1 MDKIALGAKLELV
14 KRYFFDYCHL
24 IMPSFYKPD
33 RDYLVSICG
42 EFQSFLND
50 DEHDVLVLNMPPR
63 HGKSLTLGRFVEWIL
78 GNDHSKKIM
87 TGSYNET
94 LSTVF
99 SKNVRNTIQEVKADK
114 DMIVYSDIFD
124 AKIKYGDG
132 AMNLWSLEDGYN
144 NYLATSPTGTATGF
158 GADIIIIDDVIKNA
172 DEANNAAV
180 LDKHWEWFVNT
191 MLSRLESNGK
201 IIINMTRWH
210 SNDLAGRALK
220 ELPLSGYKVKHINFQ
235 AYDEKNDRML
245 CEDVLSYE
253 DYLRKAKTMG
263 ADIASANYQQ
273 EPIDIKGRLYG
284 EFKTYSNRSAY
295 KKIWHY
301 CDTADTGKDY
311 LCSIVWGET
320 LDGYQDVLDVIYTQQ
335 PMEYTESAVANQLI
349 NFKVNTSR
357 IERNNGGRSFAREGD
372 VSNIRLTNAYVPG
385 GNIVLSTVRPSPTA
399 INIWH
404 TIRGTQIVT
413 YTTTLPQQWYVVLQ
427 DVTASSR
434 IKGKISL
441 RNIKIEEGA
450 VATPYQPNLLVEPY
464 HISKIPLNE
473 NLANK
478 EQAFP
483 INRRQY
489 LVYSAEMIEPLIANQ
504 TYILTLKGTKLGPQ
518 SFRVYTTG
526 PNNTSNIG
534 DMEIVEGLADTWRLT
549 FTPTSANLNG
559 SVSPSTLQI
568 YQFPQATMG
577 QVTIDSLKIEKGDIA
592 TPNISEHRYFGEGI
606 KDSNN
611 PNDYSWDITEEYIER
626 RIADHIDKSEKEQE
640 KLFLTKTEAST
651 SLMDLTTPQT
661 VSALKKFNGGLLSN
675 GINVGVEYGEAVT
688 TDKYDNHG
696 AVYLGGGVWLTW
708 ETLSFSNP
716 SGWGR
721 GSTIRVGNDGHPGF
735 TYPDVPNI
743 FGGYIWIGGS
753 CLPDYTDGGFGAYHI
768 TVSNNFDDAR
778 QPIVRFIDSPTTP
791 VKRLAVRGFALVFAP
806 ALTTNSKVQET

>member
-1 MDKIALGAKLELV
+1 MARKKGEIVVPTKPVSRATEITHFTFKSYDKNAGLLQFQIKDQDGRPTDLFGATVRLLMFIYSGDEKKEFPIFDHQIITESYLEGIVKYPIPDMLLSYEGKVDANIYIDFPDGSHTDNLAFTFTIEKSVIDWDIQLNGEYYFKDFQQLLEQVKAESAGVIEELLGDVKEVVDHANEQIVTMNEEVEKLVDKVNEASQQV
-14 KRYFFDYCHL
+14 
-24 IMPSFYKPD
+24 
-33 RDYLVSICG
+33 
-42 EFQSFLND
+42 EN
-50 DEHDVLVLNMPPR
+50 
-63 HGKSLTLGRFVEWIL
+63 LGRFKRMYSNSIDF
-78 GNDHSKKIM
+78 GNYDYSGNANLLPKITADHFS
-87 TGSYNET
+87 GGNGA
-94 LSTVF
+94 TV
-99 SKNVRNTIQEVKADK
+99 
-114 DMIVYSDIFD
+114 
-124 AKIKYGDG
+124 
-132 AMNLWSLEDGYN
+132 EDG
-144 NYLATSPTGTATGF
+144 PDGE
-158 GADIIIIDDVIKNA
+158 II
-172 DEANNAAV
+172 
-180 LDKHWEWFVNT
+180 F
-191 MLSRLESNGK
+191 
-201 IIINMTRWH
+201 
-210 SNDLAGRALK
+210 
-220 ELPLSGYKVKHINFQ
+220 
-235 AYDEKNDRML
+235 
-245 CEDVLSYE
+245 
-253 DYLRKAKTMG
+253 
-263 ADIASANYQQ
+263 
-273 EPIDIKGRLYG
+273 
-284 EFKTYSNRSAY
+284 
-295 KKIWHY
+295 
-301 CDTADTGKDY
+301 
-311 LCSIVWGET
+311 T
-320 LDGYQDVLDVIYTQQ
+320 LDG
-335 PMEYTESAVANQLI
+335 SAQLTK
-349 NFKVNTSR
+349 FNTSMR
-357 IERNNGGRSFAREGD
+357 LPALQNGKRYTISAEIMLHEGLEGD
-372 VSNIRLTNAYVPG
+372 ASNIRLTNTYVPG
-385 GNIVLSTVRPSPTA
+385 GNIMLSTVRPSPTTT
-399 INIWH
+399 NIWH
-404 TIRGTQIVT
+404 TIRGTQIAT
-413 YTTTLPQQWYVVLQ
+413 YATTLPQQWYVVLQ

-441 RNIKIEEGA
+441 RNIKIEEGS

-483 INRRQY
+483 INSRQY
-489 LVYSAEMIEPLIANQ
+489 LVYSAEMIEPFIANQ
-504 TYILTLKGTKLGPQ
+504 TYTLTLKGTKLGPQ

-606 KDSNN
+606 KDSDN

-640 KLFLTKTEAST
+640 NLFLTKTEASK

-661 VSALKKFNGGLLSN
+661 VSALKKFKGGLLSN
-675 GINVGVEYGEAVT
+675 GINVGVEYAEAVT

-806 ALTTNSKVQET
+806 APTTNSKVEEN

>member
-1 MDKIALGAKLELV
+1 MARKKGEIVVPTKPVSRATEITHFTFKSYDKNAGLLQFQIKDQDGRPTDLFGATVRLLMFIYSGDEKKEFPIFDHQIITESYLEGIVKYPIPDMLLSYEGKVDANIYIDFPDGSHTDNLAFTFTIEKSVIDWDIQLNGEYYFKDFQQLLEQVKAESAGVIEELLGDVKEVVDHANEQIVTMNEEVEKLVDKVNEASQQV
-14 KRYFFDYCHL
+14 
-24 IMPSFYKPD
+24 
-33 RDYLVSICG
+33 
-42 EFQSFLND
+42 EN
-50 DEHDVLVLNMPPR
+50 
-63 HGKSLTLGRFVEWIL
+63 LGRFKRMYSNSIDF
-78 GNDHSKKIM
+78 GNYDYSGNANLLPKITADHFTS
-87 TGSYNET
+87 GNGA
-94 LSTVF
+94 TV
-99 SKNVRNTIQEVKADK
+99 
-114 DMIVYSDIFD
+114 
-124 AKIKYGDG
+124 
-132 AMNLWSLEDGYN
+132 EDG
-144 NYLATSPTGTATGF
+144 PDGE
-158 GADIIIIDDVIKNA
+158 II
-172 DEANNAAV
+172 
-180 LDKHWEWFVNT
+180 F
-191 MLSRLESNGK
+191 
-201 IIINMTRWH
+201 
-210 SNDLAGRALK
+210 
-220 ELPLSGYKVKHINFQ
+220 
-235 AYDEKNDRML
+235 
-245 CEDVLSYE
+245 
-253 DYLRKAKTMG
+253 
-263 ADIASANYQQ
+263 
-273 EPIDIKGRLYG
+273 
-284 EFKTYSNRSAY
+284 
-295 KKIWHY
+295 
-301 CDTADTGKDY
+301 
-311 LCSIVWGET
+311 T
-320 LDGYQDVLDVIYTQQ
+320 LDG
-335 PMEYTESAVANQLI
+335 SSQLVK
-349 NFKVNTSR
+349 FNTSMR
-357 IERNNGGRSFAREGD
+357 LPALQNGKRYTISAEIMLHEGLEGD
-372 VSNIRLTNAYVPG
+372 ASNIRLTNTYVPG
-385 GNIVLSTVRPSPTA
+385 GNIMLSTVRPSPTST
-399 INIWH
+399 NIWH
-404 TIRGTQIVT
+404 TIRGTQIAT
-413 YTTTLPQQWYVVLQ
+413 YATTLPQQWYVVLQ

-450 VATPYQPNLLVEPY
+450 VVTPYQPNLLIAPY
-464 HISKIPLNE
+464 QISKISLNK

-483 INRRQY
+483 ISSRQY
-489 LVYSAEMIEPLIANQ
+489 LVYSAEMIEPFLANQ
-504 TYILTLKGTKLGPQ
+504 TYTLTLKGTKLGQ
-518 SFRVYTTG
+518 QVFRVYTTG

-626 RIADHIDKSEKEQE
+626 RMADHIDKSEKEQE

-661 VSALKKFNGGLLSN
+661 VSALKKFNGGLFSN
-675 GINVGVEYGEAVT
+675 GINVGVEYAEAVT

-696 AVYLGGGVWLTW
+696 AVYLGGCVWLTW

-721 GSTIRVGNDGHPGF
+721 GSTIRVGNDGHQGF

-806 ALTTNSKVQET
+806 APTTNSKVEEN

>member
-1 MDKIALGAKLELV
+1 MSRKKGEIVVPTKPVSRATKIT
-14 KRYFFDYCHL
+14 HL
-24 IMPSFYKPD
+24 T
-33 RDYLVSICG
+33 
-42 EFQSFLND
+42 FQSYDKNAGLLQFQIKDQDGRPTDLFGATVRLLMFIYSGDEKKEFPIFDHQIITESYLEGIVKYPIPDMLLSYEGKVDANIYIDFPDGSHTDNLAFTFTIEKSVIDWDIQLNGEYYFKD
-50 DEHDVLVLNMPPR
+50 FQQLLEQVKAESAGVIEELLGDVKEVVDHANEQIVTINEEVEKLVDKVNEA
-63 HGKSLTLGRFVEWIL
+63 SQQVENLGRFKKMYSNSIDF
-78 GNDHSKKIM
+78 GNYDYSGNANLLPKITADHFS
-87 TGSYNET
+87 GGNG
-94 LSTVF
+94 STV
-99 SKNVRNTIQEVKADK
+99 
-114 DMIVYSDIFD
+114 
-124 AKIKYGDG
+124 
-132 AMNLWSLEDGYN
+132 EDG
-144 NYLATSPTGTATGF
+144 PDGE
-158 GADIIIIDDVIKNA
+158 II
-172 DEANNAAV
+172 
-180 LDKHWEWFVNT
+180 F
-191 MLSRLESNGK
+191 
-201 IIINMTRWH
+201 
-210 SNDLAGRALK
+210 
-220 ELPLSGYKVKHINFQ
+220 
-235 AYDEKNDRML
+235 
-245 CEDVLSYE
+245 
-253 DYLRKAKTMG
+253 
-263 ADIASANYQQ
+263 
-273 EPIDIKGRLYG
+273 
-284 EFKTYSNRSAY
+284 
-295 KKIWHY
+295 
-301 CDTADTGKDY
+301 
-311 LCSIVWGET
+311 T
-320 LDGYQDVLDVIYTQQ
+320 LDG
-335 PMEYTESAVANQLI
+335 SAQLTK
-349 NFKVNTSR
+349 FNTSMR
-357 IERNNGGRSFAREGD
+357 LPALQNGKRYTISAEIMLHEGIEGD
-372 VSNIRLTNAYVPG
+372 ASNIRLTTNYLPG
-385 GNIVLSTVRPSPTA
+385 GQVMLATDRPTPTSTNS
-399 INIWH
+399 WQ
-404 TIRGTQIVT
+404 TIKGTQIAT
-413 YTTTLPQQWYVVLQ
+413 YATTLPQQWYVVLQ

-441 RNIKIEEGA
+441 RNIKIEEGS
-450 VATPYQPNLLVEPY
+450 VATPYQPNLLIAPY
-464 HISKIPLNE
+464 QISKISLNE

-483 INRRQY
+483 INSRQY
-489 LVYSAEMIEPLIANQ
+489 LVYSAEMIEPFIANQ
-504 TYILTLKGTKLGPQ
+504 TYTLTLKGTKLGQ
-518 SFRVYTTG
+518 QVFRVYTTG

-626 RIADHIDKSEKEQE
+626 RTADQIEKSEKEQE
-640 KLFLTKTEAST
+640 KLFLTKTEASKN
-651 SLMDLTTPQT
+651 LMDLTTPQT

-675 GINVGVEYGEAVT
+675 GINVGVEYAEAVT

-806 ALTTNSKVQET
+806 APTTNSKVQET